1 MDETTFLLLDCRTI
15 KVTRLKGAPHCGGSM
30 PRFYLSQ
37 LLILLLFSTG
47 PVFAGAVDYCQEY
60 AAFGVP
66 GTSGDLLC
74 RKGFLLSHDA
84 ERKTPMWVVER
95 MTRERLQVKLKRSD
109 KFRPDADL
117 PKGRRA
123 ELSDYK
129 GSGYDRGH
137 MAPAADMAWDGQA
150 MSESFY
156 LSNMVPQAGQGMNR
170 GIWAELEKK
179 VRRWAQ
185 QRGELYIY
193 SGPIYQEG
201 EQRTIGRN
209 RVAVP
214 GALFKV
220 ILDPKQREALALIM
234 PNQPLNTEDM
244 PKYLVPVREVERQT
258 GLDFFSTIPREE
270 QELIETGKAPA
281 LWQ

>member
-1 MDETTFLLLDCRTI
+1 MRHLYIQALIVFLFAA
-15 KVTRLKGAPHCGGSM
+15 APAFG
-30 PRFYLSQ
+30 
-37 LLILLLFSTG
+37 G
-47 PVFAGAVDYCQEY
+47 PVEECGEY

-84 ERKTPMWVVER
+84 RRKTPLWVAER
-95 MTRERLQVKLKRSD
+95 VTRERLKAKLKRSD
-109 KFRPDADL
+109 NFQPDADL
-117 PKGRRA
+117 PKGQRA

-156 LSNMVPQAGQGMNR
+156 LSNMVPQAGAGMNR

-179 VRRWAQ
+179 VRKWAQ

-193 SGPIYQEG
+193 SGPIYKEG
-201 EQRTIGRN
+201 EIETIGRN
-209 RVAVP
+209 KVAVP
-214 GALFKV
+214 NYLFKV
-220 ILDPKQREALALIM
+220 ILDPKGREALALIM
-234 PNQPLNTEDM
+234 PNRPLNTQDM
-244 PKYLVPVREVERQT
+244 PKYLVPVDEVEKQT
-258 GLDFFSTIPREE
+258 GLEFFSALPPKE
-270 QELIETGKAPA
+270 QERIESVKAPA